1 MNNIEKKFIHKL
13 FIITITSL
21 TIMSCAPVNQATQMN
36 NNTTDINYQLSMTQ
50 EILLTSEAGDKIA
63 PQQNLIFQQGTAT
76 GKVIVVRP
84 DIKKQKI
91 IGIGTSFTESSAFVL
106 AHLTKDKRAE
116 VMENIYGE
124 KGANFSIART
134 HIGATDFAVDGRY
147 SYAERKDDANLT
159 SFSIAVDSDG
169 FSAQHYPGIKD
180 EQFDLLPM
188 IKEAYAIKNQQV
200 DKDLKIVASA
210 WTAPPWMKTIEDYY
224 VKPTPENNHQGTG
237 GELKPQY
244 VATYA
249 DYLIKY
255 LDAYQQE
262 GIELWALTPV
272 NEPHGNSGQWE
283 SMHFT
288 PKTQNTFIKDHLGP
302 KLKASAHN
310 AVKLLIYDQNRD
322 EMEHW
327 TDEILGDKETS
338 EYVYGTA
345 VHWYES
351 SNQVNEDVFDRVHEK
366 FPEFSIIHTEG
377 TIDDLGKDAPAGIL
391 DPVRFKE
398 SNWFNND
405 DFWWNKNATDWAYT
419 ATWAPKPEDHPIYTP
434 VHRYARNIIV
444 SLDHWLEGWIDWN
457 IVLDK
462 HGGPN
467 HVGNFCGAPI
477 MIDTETGEVYY
488 TPIYYVLA
496 QFSKTIRPG
505 DTALQVNQQLDGLDK
520 DALHASAAINDNGL
534 VSVQLL
540 NTTKAPINYSLQ
552 IGSQYAQVSIAA
564 NAVQTVRVK
573 L

>member
-552 IGSQYAQVSIAA
+552 IGSQYTQVSIAA